1 MTERLPWHEAQWQRI
16 ELMRASGRLPHAL
29 MLRGLRGLGK
39 AAFAQRLASVL
50 LCESSAP
57 PCGECR
63 GCRLMAAGNHPD
75 FLKVQPEE
83 DKQTISI
90 DQIRALI
97 DHLVLTTQYGG
108 YKVVVLDPA
117 ESMTRHAANTL
128 LKTLEEPPGTAV
140 FILVAHQNGLLPATI
155 RSRCQMLEFPLPP
168 TGLTEPWLKA
178 RLTDGAPAERLLR
191 MAGGVPFRA
200 LEILEGKGAEK
211 PAALFDD
218 LAALVT
224 RCADPVAVAYGWR
237 AQSAAELGSWFTSLT
252 SDLIRL
258 KSDTACES
266 LTHADLRD
274 AMQPVVRALNLRTL
288 FGLLDLCLEVRWHSV
303 GQTRVN
309 EQLLLEDLAIR
320 WAATGRR

>member
-16 ELMRASGRLPHAL
+16 EVMRASGRLPHAL

-39 AAFAQRLASVL
+39 AAFAQRLASAL

-63 GCRLMAAGNHPD
+63 GCTLMAAGNHPD
-75 FLKVQPEE
+75 FLKVKPEE
-83 DKQTISI
+83 GKQAIGI

-97 DHLVLTTQYGG
+97 DHLVLTTQYRG
-108 YKVVVLDPA
+108 YKLVIVDPA
-117 ESMTRHAANTL
+117 ESMTPQAANTL
-128 LKTLEEPPGTAV
+128 LKTLEEPPGAAV
-140 FILVAHQNGLLPATI
+140 FILVCHQSGLLPATI

-178 RLTDGAPAERLLR
+178 RLTDGAPAEKLLR
-191 MAGGVPFRA
+191 LAGGVPFRA
-200 LEILEGKGAEK
+200 LELSEEKGAEK
-211 PAALFDD
+211 PAALFGD
-218 LAALVT
+218 LAALVA
-224 RCADPVAVAYGWR
+224 RRADPVAVAYGWR
-237 AQSAAELGSWFTSLT
+237 AQSAAELSSWFTSLT

-274 AMQPVVRALNLRTL
+274 AMQPVVRALDLRTL

-303 GQTRVN
+303 RQTHVN
-309 EQLLLEDLAIR
+309 EQLLLEDLAIQ
-320 WAATGRR
+320 WAAARPG